1 MTGGA
6 GRCGRRCPGSSSA
19 FHTALGFTVTAPIPG
34 YDGESSPKVVFER
47 RRVPDVQVAEREQPS
62 GHQ

>member
-6 GRCGRRCPGSSSA
+6 GQC
-19 FHTALGFTVTAPIPG
+19 GFTVTAPIPG

-47 RRVPDVQVAEREQPS
+47 RLALSFGRDSIGAYSVAV
-62 GHQ
+62 G